1 MRSPRRQRALAMR
14 AAWSSAPRAPSPL
27 IRVMAEGDDESL
39 VRSHRRRAVRGDF
52 EGRSQPARMLLTLL
66 PLREKDD
73 LYGTLLPPAGE
84 GGAKRR
90 MRAGAPA
97 PVAYRSAILPLTF
110 YSYCAYS
117 PSARPAWGPGR
128 DGGLGWGSSGGP
140 AGRGKRTSGSRE
152 RNARPR
158 GHYDPR
164 AFGQL
169 AGRHMPVS
177 KRLAFCQSP
186 AGRGRC
192 TGAFDQPP
200 SITALGSARATLSGP
215 REATTPEAA
224 GTASP
229 ATPMSRRLKRLQPRR
244 SSPPRSV
251 IPAKAGIP
259 RRGPM
264 NLGVRRGDGTR
275 VSQHEA

>member
-1 MRSPRRQRALAMR
+1 MFA
-14 AAWSSAPRAPSPL
+14 
-27 IRVMAEGDDESL
+27 
-39 VRSHRRRAVRGDF
+39 
-52 EGRSQPARMLLTLL
+52 TLL
-66 PLREKDD
+66 PL
-73 LYGTLLPPAGE
+73 AGE
-84 GGAKRR
+84 GGATRR

-97 PVAYRSAILPLTF
+97 PGAPYERGSASCRLTF
-110 YSYCAYS
+110 YSYYAYS

-164 AFGQL
+164 AARQL

-177 KRLAFCQSP
+177 KRLAFCQNP

-200 SITALGSARATLSGP
+200 SIPALGSARATLSGP

-224 GTASP
+224 GTASSAIPHVP
-229 ATPMSRRLKRLQPRR
+229 APETIATSPVISTSIRHPGESRDPPTRPDEPRR
-244 SSPPRSV
+244 SP
-251 IPAKAGIP
+251 G
-259 RRGPM
+259 
-264 NLGVRRGDGTR
+264 
-275 VSQHEA
+275 